1 MITIGSQ
8 YCFENF
14 FPCLNQ
20 NESSGNSLPSQNSCN
35 IATLGHYQ
43 NEMHPSPEYVN
54 AGAIKAPIWLANSF
68 AETNELR
75 K

>member
-35 IATLGHYQ
+35 IATLDL
-43 NEMHPSPEYVN
+43 NELHPSPEYVY
-54 AGAIKAPIWLANSF
+54 AGTIKASIWLANSF